1 MPLPEPNKK
10 ETILVV
16 EDEANSRLLLKTYL
30 LSDGYEVQIAR
41 NGPEALKQVAAKPPS
56 AIILDVV
63 LPKMDGFEV
72 CRKLRNLD
80 STRFIP
86 IILVTALRG
95 DHERTR
101 GIEVGADDF
110 IGKPFNRVELL
121 TRMKSLLRIRRLH
134 QDLQLKVQELEK
146 VRSNLRKLAV
156 TDGLT
161 GLFNYRAFRGQ
172 LHLEV
177 LRAKRFNL
185 PFSVLMIDIDHFKV
199 YNDSFGH
206 PSGDRVL
213 KRFAQL
219 VRKSVREVD
228 TIARYGG
235 EEFVVILPGTDK
247 KSAVIVAEKL
257 RKLVEKEPFPHEDEL
272 PMSRVTIS
280 LGVTSFPQDT
290 DTEKEII
297 RLMDQAMYK
306 AKNNGRN
313 RTAILD

>member
-1 MPLPEPNKK
+1 MVLAQHEVKDS
-10 ETILVV
+10 ILIV

-30 LSDGYEVQIAR
+30 TSDGYDVRIAR
-41 NGPEALKQVAAKPPS
+41 NGEEALKSIAANPPS
-56 AIILDVV
+56 AVILDVV

-72 CRKLRNLD
+72 CRKLRDLET
-80 STRFIP
+80 TRFMP

-95 DHERTR
+95 DRERTR

-110 IGKPFNRVELL
+110 ISKPFNRTELL
-121 TRMKSLLRIRRLH
+121 TRIKSLLRIRRLH
-134 QDLQLKVQELEK
+134 HDLQLKVQELER
-146 VRSNLRKLAV
+146 VRAKLRKLAV

-177 LRAKRFNL
+177 LRSKRFSL

-206 PSGDRVL
+206 PSGDQVL
-213 KRFAQL
+213 KQFSKL
-219 VRKSVREVD
+219 VRKNVREVD

-257 RKLVEKEPFPHEDEL
+257 RKLVEKEPFPHEKD
-272 PMSRVTIS
+272 PPIFRVTIS
-280 LGVTSFPQDT
+280 VGVTSFPQDT
-290 DTEKEII
+290 DSEENII

-306 AKNNGRN
+306 AKKDGRN